1 MKTIKI
7 QRLTVVLFLF
17 LLGGMQ
23 PAEAQFWKKLGKRA
37 EEAAKETVMRKA
49 EDKAAEKTEKAMD
62 TILNA
67 DKKIKKKK
75 KGTTNDGSNESYP
88 DEEGYEEEG
97 YDEEG
102 YDEDISEEFKIY
114 SKFDFVPGNK
124 ILLFDDF
131 SLDNIGDFPA
141 KWNANGS
148 GEVVT
153 INDSSEKW
161 LEIKPGFHTY
171 YIPDLPQD
179 LPEEYTIEFDLLVS
193 GVDKKTSST
202 ATLSVILDDNNTFKD
217 GKDYVYAYIPFA
229 QYIAIGVR
237 LKNRISGQNT
247 INNAIN
253 GDLREVVMNRPH
265 ISIAVK
271 KQRYRLWV
279 NEKKYVDIPRM
290 IGKDAPLK
298 ALKFGLTS
306 FKDGKEHLFISNL
319 KVAEGGQ
326 DLRSKL
332 LNEGKFSTTGILFNS
347 GSDQIKPESNGVLKQ
362 IASALQQEPDM
373 NLNIIGHT
381 DADGNDEDNLTLSQ
395 ERARSVK
402 GILISQFGIDENRL
416 QTEGKGENEPV
427 SDNTTPEGKANNRR
441 VEFVKL

>member
-1 MKTIKI
+1 MKTIKV
-7 QRLTVVLFLF
+7 QKLTVILFLF
-17 LLGGMQ
+17 LMGGVQ
-23 PAEAQFWKKLGKRA
+23 STEAQFWKKLGKRA

-49 EDKAAEKTEKAMD
+49 EDKVVEKTEKAMD

-67 DKKIKKKK
+67 DKKVKKKK
-75 KGTTNDGSNESYP
+75 SKKKKNTTTNENSPNQEGNEDS
-88 DEEGYEEEG
+88 
-97 YDEEG
+97 
-102 YDEDISEEFKIY
+102 YDEDISPDFEIY

-193 GVDKKTSST
+193 GVDNKTSST

-253 GDLREVVMNRPH
+253 GDLREAVMNRPH

-290 IGKDAPLK
+290 IGSEAPLK
-298 ALKFGLTS
+298 ALKFELTN

-362 IASALQQEPDM
+362 IANALEQEPDM

-395 ERARSVK
+395 ERAQSVK
-402 GILISQFGIDENRL
+402 SILVSQFGIDENRL